1 LEPEVMDSTT
11 TARNTSSVEVGISR
25 VYAAISAGELVFF
38 EDLEGILDEMQA
50 YSRKLDERGDPND
63 EIEDTSFY
71 HGLDA
76 LRYVVGHNRR
86 PMDAKWEIGMPPEGQ
101 GSIMATAPPG
111 VFGGMSGGR
120 YRNEMDPE
128 TGIIRKRPHRSG
140 MDRLREEGIF

>member
-1 LEPEVMDSTT
+1 VNHKEHQGAQDPLCRGRRQKRAGL
-11 TARNTSSVEVGISR
+11 AR
-25 VYAAISAGELVFF
+25 
-38 EDLEGILDEMQA
+38 
-50 YSRKLDERGDPND
+50 ERGEPTD
-63 EIEDTSFY
+63 EIEDKSRF

-76 LRYVVGHNRR
+76 LRYVVAHNRR
-86 PMDAKWEIGMPPEGQ
+86 PMNARWEIGMPPEGQ